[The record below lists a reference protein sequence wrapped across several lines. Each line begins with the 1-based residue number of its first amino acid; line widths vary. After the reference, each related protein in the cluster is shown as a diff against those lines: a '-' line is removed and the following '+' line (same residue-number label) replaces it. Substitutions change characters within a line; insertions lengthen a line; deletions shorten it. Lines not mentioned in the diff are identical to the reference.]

1 MPTLEFETP
10 IAAPMAEVWGFF
22 ENVTHAIPAIYSPAD
37 RIQVEHADL
46 PPAVGGKVIIL
57 ARGPFGTFR
66 MVAKFVEN
74 RPPHAV
80 AFGEEARFVDEQE
93 SGPFKS
99 WRHEHDF
106 ERIDEK
112 NTRMLDRVTYRVP
125 FGAIGI
131 IADWIYVRRRIKA
144 MFKYRSEAVKRALE

>member
-1 MPTLEFETP
+1 MPPLEFETL
-10 IAAPMAEVWGFF
+10 IAAPLTRVWAFF
-22 ENVTHAIPAIYSPAD
+22 EDVTGAIPAIYSPSD
-37 RIQVEHADL
+37 QVKVEHADL

-57 ARGPFGTFR
+57 ARGPFGTIR
-66 MVAKFVEN
+66 MVAKFVEH

-80 AFGEEARFVDEQE
+80 VFGEEARFVDEQE

-99 WRHEHDF
+99 WQHEHDF

-125 FGAIGI
+125 LGPIGAIV
-131 IADWIYVRRRIKA
+131 DWLYVRRRIKA
-144 MFKYRSEAVKRALE
+144 MFKYRSQAVKRALE